1 MWQVHTIDC
10 RKESRGKVVKRRVVI
25 TGLGVIS
32 PVEIG
37 KEGFWQNLLGG
48 VSGVTSFDRVT
59 CCPLFQFHSF
69 QAQVIREATD
79 FDPVE
84 QGVPPEYQHR
94 DRFIQFALAGAQ
106 QAVYAAIGPRASAVP
121 INSTKSMVGHALAAA
136 SALEVI
142 ACSMSIQLQRI
153 HPTINLESSD
163 PRCDLNSHGMHIT
176 IVTQVLLIMAKIEQ
190 GSPG

>member
-1 MWQVHTIDC
+1 MWQVHTIDY

-32 PVEIG
+32 SVGIG

-59 CCPLFQFHSF
+59 CCPLFRFHSL
-69 QAQVIREATD
+69 QAQIIREATD
-79 FDPVE
+79 FAPVE
-84 QGVPPEYQHR
+84 QVVPPEYQPR

-106 QAVYAAIGPRASAVP
+106 QAVYAAIGPRASA
-121 INSTKSMVGHALAAA
+121 

-142 ACSMSIQLQRI
+142 VCAMSIQLQRI